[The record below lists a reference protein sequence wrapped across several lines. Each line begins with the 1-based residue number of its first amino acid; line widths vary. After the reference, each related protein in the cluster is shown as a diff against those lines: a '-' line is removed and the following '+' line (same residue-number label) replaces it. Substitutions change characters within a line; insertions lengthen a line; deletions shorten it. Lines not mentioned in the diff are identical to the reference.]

1 VNTPTGAETLQTA
14 RWRAVFVLFERVV
27 GARSDAR
34 RAELV
39 AIEHEHP
46 DLYPRLLTLLAADDG
61 ADSEKFMGAVPLTK
75 LAAGAATSVESL
87 AQTSELAG
95 QMIGVYRVIRPIGVG
110 GMGQVWLAERADGR
124 YEGKVAIKL
133 LRTFGDA
140 LTAQRFQ
147 REGELLGRLQ
157 HPNIARL
164 IDAGAMGNGQ
174 LYLVLEYVEGDRI
187 DRYCDERKLSIAD
200 RIASFLAVC
209 DAVSH
214 AHANL
219 VVHRDLKPS
228 NILVTIE
235 GAVKLLDFGVAKLL
249 DARTGTDDAQ
259 ELTQLVGRAFTP
271 EFAAPE
277 QIRGEAISTRTD
289 VYALGAILYRLLSG
303 VDPHGAK
310 AGTEA
315 NLLQRISTIEPA
327 RMSTALLARQTENAA
342 TDREALAANRATH
355 AARLSATL
363 RGDLDTVIAKAL
375 KIQPEERY
383 QSVAALRDDLQRY
396 LNKEPISVRT
406 DSASYRLRKFVS
418 RHRIGVAASAAI
430 TATLIAG
437 VAGTLWQANLARQES
452 NMAEANAERARA
464 FEREA
469 RQEAA
474 RARSDELTAQAQTA
488 RAETSEKLALESQQA
503 AVASAQLAQN
513 SASKAR
519 EQSRIAE
526 EFRLN
531 AEREAKSARRELA
544 RAERVSAFL
553 GSMYRDQD
561 PLGRSG
567 TVSRAPAE
575 LLGEAVSSVER
586 ELADD
591 SLSQAQLLRVLAE
604 AQLNIGDLK
613 GSSKSLELAAV
624 KANGSDASILAAEV
638 DSLRGVIAWRELR
651 RDDAVRWF
659 DSALAQTKRV
669 AGADSVAAARINA
682 RYAMMLVSFAQ
693 FQEARQVAESAYGV
707 LDKALGANHRE
718 TIEARVTLGV
728 IQEQQREDSAAR
740 MTLEQAIASTETVF
754 GANDA
759 RLARPLTALAEVL
772 RRQREFG
779 VARSAFERAA
789 RITRRHLGE
798 RHDSLATLLIY
809 RATMERDAGDS
820 ARAIA
825 LLDEAERAL
834 PPEQTS
840 TRAQLHATRG
850 GTFIERGDGLRAEP
864 DLREA
869 LRMRRESGGLRTGM
883 AWFSQAQLGQALALQ
898 RRFSEAHA
906 LQSEA
911 ADELR
916 KLLGPDAYQNSLI
929 SERRAKT
936 FDMER
941 DWNGAVAQW
950 REAARISEKVYGR
963 EHFSYLARSLGLAL
977 SLSRFDE
984 GRAEATQI
992 ADALLAQRTSNQKI
1006 ADIIAQLMILRCE
1019 LHAAANETAAARAL
1033 AAHALSLPQLQ
1044 ADEEQRTT
1052 LARFVATQ

>member
-1 VNTPTGAETLQTA
+1 MSTPITTETLLTA
-14 RWRAVFVLFERVV
+14 RWREVFVLFERIV
-27 GARSDAR
+27 GAPNDAR
-34 RAELV
+34 RAELA
-39 AIEHEHP
+39 AIEREHP

-61 ADSEKFMGAVPLTK
+61 ADSAKFMSAVPLTK
-75 LAAGAATSVESL
+75 LAANATTSLEGL
-87 AQTSELAG
+87 AQTSELTG
-95 QMIGVYRVIRPIGVG
+95 QMIGVYRMIRPIGVG

-187 DRYCDERKLSIAD
+187 DRYCDARKLSIAD

-219 VVHRDLKPS
+219 IVHRDLKPS
-228 NILVTIE
+228 NILVTTD

-249 DARTGTDDAQ
+249 DERADIDGAM
-259 ELTQLVGRAFTP
+259 ELTQIVGRAFTP
-271 EFAAPE
+271 EYAAPE

-289 VYALGAILYRLLSG
+289 VYGLGAVLYRLLTG
-303 VDPHGAK
+303 IDPHGIK
-310 AGTEA
+310 ADTQA
-315 NLLQRISTIEPA
+315 SLMHRISTIEPA
-327 RMSTALLARQTENAA
+327 RMSTALLARQAENTA
-342 TDREALAANRATH
+342 THLEPLAANRATH
-355 AARLSATL
+355 AAKLLTTL
-363 RGDLDTVIAKAL
+363 RGDLDTLIAKAL
-375 KIQPEERY
+375 KIAPEERY
-383 QSVAALRDDLQRY
+383 QSVAELRDDLQRY
-396 LNKEPISVRT
+396 LNQEPISVRA

-418 RHRIGVAASAAI
+418 RHRVGVAASAAI
-430 TATLIAG
+430 AVAVIAG
-437 VAGTLWQANLARQES
+437 VAGTFWQASLAREES
-452 NMAEANAERARA
+452 KTAEANAARARA
-464 FEREA
+464 FESDA
-469 RQEAA
+469 RQEAT
-474 RARSDELTAQAQTA
+474 RARSGELTAQAQTA
-488 RAETSEKLALESQQA
+488 RAENSEKLALESQQA
-503 AVASAQLAQN
+503 ALASATLAQR
-513 SASKAR
+513 SATAAR

-526 EFRLN
+526 EFRIS
-531 AEREAKSARRELA
+531 AEREATAARRELS

-553 GSMYRDQD
+553 GSIYRDQD

-586 ELADD
+586 ELGDD
-591 SLSQAQLLRVLAE
+591 PLSQAQLLRVLAE
-604 AQLNIGDLK
+604 AQLNVGDLK

-624 KANGSDASILAAEV
+624 KAKGSDASLLGAEV

-651 RDDAVRWF
+651 RDDAARWF
-659 DSALAQTKRV
+659 DGALAQATKV

-682 RYAMMLVSFAQ
+682 RRAIALVSSAEFK
-693 FQEARQVAESAYGV
+693 EARQAAESAYGV
-707 LDKALGANHRE
+707 LDKALGVNHRE

-740 MTLEQAIASTETVF
+740 ITLERAITSTEAVF

-772 RRQREFG
+772 RRQREFEI
-779 VARSAFERAA
+779 ARSAFERAA
-789 RITRRHLGE
+789 RITRHHLGE
-798 RHDSLATLLIY
+798 RHENLATLLIY
-809 RATMERDAGDS
+809 RATMERDAGDA

-825 LLDEAERAL
+825 LLEEAQRAL
-834 PPEQTS
+834 PREETAS
-840 TRAQLHATRG
+840 RAQLHATRG
-850 GTFIERGDGLRAEP
+850 GTFIELGDGVRAEP

-869 LRMRRESGGLRTGM
+869 LRMRRESGGLRSGI

-898 RRFSEAHA
+898 HRFAEAHA

-916 KLLGPDAYQNSLI
+916 KLIGADAYQNSLI

-936 FDMER
+936 FDMEH
-941 DWNGAVAQW
+941 DWRGAVAQW
-950 REAARISEKVYGR
+950 REAVRISEKVYGQD
-963 EHFSYLARSLGLAL
+963 HFTYFARSVGLAH
-977 SLSRFDE
+977 SLSKIPE
-984 GRAEATQI
+984 GRAEAARI
-992 ADALLAQRTSNQKI
+992 ADALLAQARSNQKF
-1006 ADIIAQLMILRCE
+1006 AEYVAQLTILRSE
-1019 LHAAANETAAARAL
+1019 LRVTANETATERGL
-1033 AAHALSLPQLQ
+1033 H
-1044 ADEEQRTT
+1044 
-1052 LARFVATQ
+1052 